1 MLDSKTAFG
10 IDFSVRHSVSL
21 NKIGGSSTE

>member
-1 MLDSKTAFG
+1 MLDNKTEFG
-10 IDFSVRHSVSL
+10 ICFSVRLSVSL